1 MSALAH
7 LESLL
12 RARKLDVTLTA
23 SAAWRTHVDRAP
35 TGVPSIGAALGGG
48 LPRGPLSEIVGARSA
63 GRTALAWQ
71 ALGCAAERGEAVAL
85 VDPCDRFDPESA
97 SAPGGDLSRLLWI
110 RGTGDAACAQTALK
124 ADAQT
129 ALKADAQTALK
140 ADAQTALKAMT
151 LVLQAGNFVI
161 VALDLCD
168 VPAPALRAFPFTTW
182 LRLAR
187 MIDGTQTVA
196 LVVATEHLARSAGGV
211 TIALDRPADLGHAAW
226 AGASNR
232 ARLLSAITLHPRVIA
247 PR

>member
-35 TGVPSIGAALGGG
+35 TGVPSIDAALAGG
-48 LPRGPLSEIVGARSA
+48 LPRGQLSEIVGARSA

-71 ALGCAAERGEAVAL
+71 ALGCAEERGEAVAL
-85 VDPCDRFDPESA
+85 VYQCDWFDPDSA
-97 SAPGGDLSRLLWI
+97 SGPGGDLSRLLWI

-140 ADAQTALKAMT
+140 AMT
-151 LVLQAGNFVI
+151 LVLQAGNFGI

>member
-23 SAAWRTHVDRAP
+23 SAPWRKHVDRAP
-35 TGVPSIGAALGGG
+35 TGVPAIDAALAGG
-48 LPRGPLSEIVGARSA
+48 LPRGQLSEIVGARSA
-63 GRTALAWQ
+63 GRTALACQ
-71 ALGCAAERGEAVAL
+71 ALGSAAERGEAAAL

-110 RGTGDAACAQTALK
+110 RGTGDAA
-124 ADAQT
+124 
-129 ALKADAQTALK
+129 
-140 ADAQTALKAMT
+140 DAQTALKAMT
-151 LVLQAGNFVI
+151 LVLQAGNFGI
-161 VALDLCD
+161 VVLDLCD

-187 MIDGTQTVA
+187 MIEGTQTVA
-196 LVVATEHLARSAGGV
+196 LVVAAEHLARSAGGV
-211 TIALDRPADLGHAAW
+211 TIALDRPADLAHAAW
-226 AGASNR
+226 TGASNR

>member
-23 SAAWRTHVDRAP
+23 SAPWRQHVDRAP
-35 TGVPSIGAALGGG
+35 TGVPSIDAALAGG
-48 LPRGPLSEIVGARSA
+48 LPRGQLSEIVGARSA
-63 GRTALAWQ
+63 GRTALACQ
-71 ALGCAAERGEAVAL
+71 ALGSAAERGEAVAL

-110 RGTGDAACAQTALK
+110 RGTGGAAC
-124 ADAQT
+124 
-129 ALKADAQTALK
+129 AQTALK

-151 LVLQAGNFVI
+151 LVLQAGNFGI
-161 VALDLCD
+161 VVLDLCD
-168 VPAPALRAFPFTTW
+168 LPAPALRAFPFTTW

-187 MIDGTQTVA
+187 MIEGTQTVA

-211 TIALDRPADLGHAAW
+211 TIALDRPADLAHAAW
-226 AGASNR
+226 TGASNR

>member
-35 TGVPSIGAALGGG
+35 TGVPSIDAALAGG
-48 LPRGPLSEIVGARSA
+48 LPRGQLSEIVGARSA

-110 RGTGDAACAQTALK
+110 RGTGDAGC
-124 ADAQT
+124 AQT

-151 LVLQAGNFVI
+151 LVLQAGNFGI

-226 AGASNR
+226 AVASNR

>member
-23 SAAWRTHVDRAP
+23 SAPWRQHVDRAP
-35 TGVPSIGAALGGG
+35 TGVPSIDAALAGG
-48 LPRGPLSEIVGARSA
+48 LPRGQLSEIVGARSA
-63 GRTALAWQ
+63 GRTALACQ
-71 ALGCAAERGEAVAL
+71 ALGSAAERGEAVAL

-110 RGTGDAACAQTALK
+110 RGTGGAAC
-124 ADAQT
+124 
-129 ALKADAQTALK
+129 
-140 ADAQTALKAMT
+140 AQTALKAMT
-151 LVLQAGNFVI
+151 LVLQAGNFGI

-187 MIDGTQTVA
+187 MIEGTQTVA

-211 TIALDRPADLGHAAW
+211 TIALDRPADLAHAAW
-226 AGASNR
+226 TGASNR
-232 ARLLSAITLHPRVIA
+232 ARMLSAITLHPRVIA

>member
-23 SAAWRTHVDRAP
+23 SAPWRHHVDRAS
-35 TGVPSIGAALGGG
+35 TGVPSIDAALAGG
-48 LPRGPLSEIVGARSA
+48 LPRGHLSEIVGARSA
-63 GRTALAWQ
+63 GRTALVWQ
-71 ALGCAAERGEAVAL
+71 ALGCATARGEAVAL

-97 SAPGGDLSRLLWI
+97 SALGGDLSRLLWI
-110 RGTGDAACAQTALK
+110 RGTGDAAGAQAALK
-124 ADAQT
+124 ADAP
-129 ALKADAQTALK
+129 
-140 ADAQTALKAMT
+140 TALKAMT
-151 LVLQAGNFVI
+151 LVLQAGNFGL

-168 VPAPALRAFPFTTW
+168 VLAPSLRAFPFTTW

-187 MIDGTQTVA
+187 IIEGTQTVA
-196 LVVATEHLARSAGGV
+196 LLDAAEHLARSAGGV
-211 TIALDRPADLGHAAW
+211 TIALDRPPDLAHAAW

-232 ARLLSAITLHPRVIA
+232 ARLLSAIALHPRVIA

>member
-23 SAAWRTHVDRAP
+23 SAPWRQHVDRAP
-35 TGVPSIGAALGGG
+35 TGVPSIDAALAGG
-48 LPRGPLSEIVGARSA
+48 LPRGQLSEIVGARSA
-63 GRTALAWQ
+63 GRTALACQ
-71 ALGCAAERGEAVAL
+71 ALGSAAERGEAVAL

-110 RGTGDAACAQTALK
+110 RGTGGAAC
-124 ADAQT
+124 
-129 ALKADAQTALK
+129 
-140 ADAQTALKAMT
+140 AQTALKAMT
-151 LVLQAGNFVI
+151 LVLQAGNFGI

-187 MIDGTQTVA
+187 MIEGTQTVA

-211 TIALDRPADLGHAAW
+211 TIALDRPADLAHAAW
-226 AGASNR
+226 TGASNR